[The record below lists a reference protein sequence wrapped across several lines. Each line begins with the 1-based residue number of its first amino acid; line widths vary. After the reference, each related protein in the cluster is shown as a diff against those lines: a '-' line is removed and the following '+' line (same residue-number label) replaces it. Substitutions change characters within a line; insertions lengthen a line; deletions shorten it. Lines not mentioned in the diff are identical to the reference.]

1 MLVRDHEGHVGLSLL
16 CLIRARGVAGD
27 DLYLAH
33 RLIPQ
38 ERYLRSKDVRV
49 GGAVLGLRVCVDL
62 CGYFGRPMLADQ
74 LRKVEVSDTVCT
86 EVVHARLVFVPQ
98 SELLSG

>member
-38 ERYLRSKDVRV
+38 ERYLRSQYVRV

-62 CGYFGRPMLADQ
+62 L
-74 LRKVEVSDTVCT
+74 
-86 EVVHARLVFVPQ
+86 
-98 SELLSG
+98 